1 MTAIPAAS
9 YLVEFGSRSRAGEPA
24 DDAAGRI
31 EEAFARGMA
40 EGKAAARREYEA
52 ELDRRNEAFAQKLAS
67 EREAWAA
74 ETAEKLAVQM
84 AAGMRS
90 IEESIANSLAHVLE
104 PFLIAELRRQA
115 IDELVGIMRGLAAK
129 DGAVSLE
136 VCGPEGLLAEVRD
149 RLADDGLMVRF
160 TPGEARDV
168 RVHAD
173 QTILETRLGTW
184 VEKIKGA
191 VR

>member
-1 MTAIPAAS
+1 MTAIPVAS
-9 YLVEFGSRSRAGEPA
+9 YLVEFGSRSRADEPA
-24 DDAAGRI
+24 DDAAGRL
-31 EEAFARGMA
+31 EEAYARGMA
-40 EGKAAARREYEA
+40 EGKAAVSREYEA
-52 ELDRRNEAFAQKLAS
+52 ELERRNEAFAQKLAS
-67 EREAWAA
+67 ERK
-74 ETAEKLAVQM
+74 ETAERLAEQL
-84 AAGMRS
+84 AAGLRS

-129 DGAVSLE
+129 GGGISLE
-136 VCGPEGLLAEVRD
+136 VCGPEGLLAELRG
-149 RLADDGLMVRF
+149 RLADDGLTVRF
-160 TPGEARDV
+160 TAGETSDV